1 MESHYVISRNEAD
14 VVERLLDAYDNMGT
28 ASRDDLKEAA
38 DTIISLRLQ
47 ISRMTALMA
56 YRELPLV

>member
-1 MESHYVISRNEAD
+1 MESHYVTLNDTED
-14 VVERLLDAYDNMGT
+14 VAARLLDAYCNMGT
-28 ASRDDLKEAA
+28 ASREDLKEAA
-38 DTIISLRLQ
+38 DTIVSLRLQ

>member
-1 MESHYVISRNEAD
+1 MISRNEAD
-14 VVERLLDAYDNMGT
+14 VVERLLGAYDNMGT

-56 YRELPLV
+56 YRESSSI